1 MKILLV
7 EDERKMASFIRRGLK
22 EAHYVVD
29 AVDNGEEALFKA
41 ETDTYD
47 LLILDIMIPGRDGI
61 DVCRRLRKQ
70 GVSVPV
76 LMLTARDD
84 VEDKV
89 AGLDAG
95 ADDYLTKPFSFPEL
109 LARVRAL
116 LRRRTVEKA
125 TRLKCADL
133 EMDQVSHKVFRAGKE
148 IELTSTEYS
157 LLEFLLMHSGQVV
170 TRTMISEH
178 VWKGDF
184 DAFSNVI
191 NVYIN
196 YLRKKVDNDDSRR
209 LIHSLRGVG
218 YVLKE
223 E

>member
-1 MKILLV
+1 MRILLV
-7 EDERKMASFIRRGLK
+7 EDERRLSSFIKRGLK
-22 EAHYVVD
+22 EACYAVD
-29 AVDNGEEALFKA
+29 TADNGEDALFKA
-41 ETDTYD
+41 ETDSYD
-47 LLILDIMIPGRDGI
+47 LIVLDIMIPGRDGI
-61 DVCRRLRKQ
+61 DVCRRLRK
-70 GVSVPV
+70 GKSEVPI

-84 VEDKV
+84 VEDKIT
-89 AGLDAG
+89 GLDAG
-95 ADDYLTKPFSFPEL
+95 ADDYLTKPFSFPEF

-116 LRRRTVEKA
+116 LRRKAPERTTHLRV
-125 TRLKCADL
+125 ADL
-133 EMDQVSHKVFRAGKE
+133 EIDQVAHKVFRGGKE
-148 IELTSTEYS
+148 IVLTATEYG
-157 LLEFLLMHSGQVV
+157 LLEFLMLHSGQVV

-196 YLRKKVDNDDSRR
+196 YLRRKVDSAGAKR
-209 LIHSLRGVG
+209 LIHALRGVG